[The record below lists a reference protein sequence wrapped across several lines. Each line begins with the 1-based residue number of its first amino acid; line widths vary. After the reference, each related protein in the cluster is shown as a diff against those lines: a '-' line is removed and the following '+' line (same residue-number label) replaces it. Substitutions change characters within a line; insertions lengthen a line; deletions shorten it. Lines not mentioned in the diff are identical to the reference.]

1 MQRFSIELLHPKAS
15 TLNAIIFKNDFLKIP
30 ETLFYSI
37 QINLKEFTI
46 SASPINASI
55 ILSRILLNIVSLKEL
70 ENKKYNFPIN
80 PVKGYIDGSIYLFEA
95 HNPFDVK
102 KITFSKIK
110 NGMIDATLYYDIDFE
125 YENTGYAKIQNG
137 ELQISLSLGELSID
151 TDIMN
156 AENFNT
162 ADAKL
167 LLSKFCTNDEYEEAI
182 INENKIIFKM
192 KK

>member
-15 TLNAIIFKNDFLKIP
+15 TLNAIILKNDFLKIP
-30 ETLFYSI
+30 ETLLYSI
-37 QINLKEFTI
+37 QINLEEFI
-46 SASPINASI
+46 LSASPINTSI

-70 ENKKYNFPIN
+70 ENKEYNFPIN
-80 PVKGYIDGSIYLFEA
+80 PVDGYVDGSIYLFEA

-102 KITFSKIK
+102 KIKFSKIK

-125 YENTGYAKIQNG
+125 YENTGYAKMQDG
-137 ELQISLSLGELSID
+137 KLQVFLSLGELSID

-162 ADAKL
+162 ADAKK
-167 LLSKFCTNDEYEEAI
+167 LLSKFCIIDEYEEPTI
-182 INENKIIFKM
+182 RENKIIFKM